1 MEVKLNSAIVKKVMK
16 ATDATVNQIAEYLII
31 GVKLRTPVKTGRLN
45 RSWQV
50 KASRLFKT
58 IRLINR
64 TPYTPF
70 PRYYMSTDRNNRFG
84 NPGPIPAIR
93 ASLRDLVPKIKFN
106 LNSRFETR

>member
-16 ATDATVNQIAEYLII
+16 ATDLTVKQIAEELVI
-31 GVKLRTPVKTGRLN
+31 GTKVRTPVKTGKLY

-50 KASRLFKT
+50 RASTLFKT

-64 TPYTPF
+64 VPYAPF
-70 PRYYMSTDRNNRFG
+70 PRYYMTPDRNSRFR

-106 LNSRFETR
+106 LSSRFQTL